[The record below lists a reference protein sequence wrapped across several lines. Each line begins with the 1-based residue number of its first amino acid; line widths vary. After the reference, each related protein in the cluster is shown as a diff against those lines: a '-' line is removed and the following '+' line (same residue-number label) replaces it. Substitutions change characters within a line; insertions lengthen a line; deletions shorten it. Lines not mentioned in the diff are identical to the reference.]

1 MVKKSVLEKLSSND
15 LEKYIR
21 QDSQFV
27 SEAVQ
32 FAYEILAK
40 RGRIFSETETTEIHN
55 LIELKKENEK
65 IQPPPANGWDKN
77 LVEDDSAI
85 KLYTNQLIWF
95 FSILFGVIFGTALQV
110 YNYAKIKNFTGLIV
124 TLVFGILY
132 TLLQISISNYFEE
145 NPINAR
151 FGRHSLTFILS
162 GFGAV
167 GLFAIREFII
177 PIKISYQSKSFLIPL
192 IISIII
198 YIPILF
204 IIFKG
209 I

>member
-1 MVKKSVLEKLSSND
+1 MVKKSVLEKFSD
-15 LEKYIR
+15 DKLEKYIHN
-21 QDSQFV
+21 DNQFV

-32 FAYEILAK
+32 FAYEILIQ
-40 RGRIFSETETTEIHN
+40 RGRNFTESEIADIN
-55 LIELKKENEK
+55 ALIESKKEKEK
-65 IQPPPANGWDKN
+65 IQPPPENGWDKN
-77 LVEDDSAI
+77 LVEDKTAVKI
-85 KLYTNQLIWF
+85 YTNQHIWG

-110 YNYAKIKNFTGLIV
+110 YNYGKIKNISGLIV
-124 TLVFGILY
+124 TLLFGILY
-132 TLLQISISNYFEE
+132 TIFQISISQYLQE

-151 FGRHSLTFILS
+151 FGKYSLTFILS

-167 GLFAIREFII
+167 GLFLIREFII
-177 PIKISYQSKSFLIPL
+177 PIKIPYQSKSLVIPL

-204 IIFKG
+204 IILKG